1 MVAVEEEEGMSSHM
15 MFSERLSLLLEL
27 TELLLFPTA

>member
-15 MFSERLSLLLEL
+15 MLSERLSLLLEL
-27 TELLLFPTA
+27 TELLFPTA